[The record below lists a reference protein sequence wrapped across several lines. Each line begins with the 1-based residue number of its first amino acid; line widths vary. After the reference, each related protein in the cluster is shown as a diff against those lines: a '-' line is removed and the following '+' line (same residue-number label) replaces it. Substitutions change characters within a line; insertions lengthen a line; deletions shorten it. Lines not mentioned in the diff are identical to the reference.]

1 MDSAISHVSVGAND
15 LDRMTRFYDAVLAP
29 LGIGQK
35 DSIPDFG
42 TGWGRQWPEFW
53 INKPHDGRPAKA
65 GNGVHIAFLAETPA
79 QVDAFHA
86 AGLASGGSDNGAP
99 GIRAEYAPNYYA
111 AFLVDPEGNRIEA
124 MCLTKADQRG

>member
-1 MDSAISHVSVGAND
+1 MNSAISHVSVGAND

-35 DSIPDFG
+35 DTIPGFG
-42 TGWGRQWPEFW
+42 TGWGRRWPEFW
-53 INKPHDGRPAKA
+53 INKPHDGRPANA
-65 GNGVHIAFLAETPA
+65 GNGVHIAFLAENAA
-79 QVDAFHA
+79 QIDAFYA
-86 AGLASGGSDNGAP
+86 AGLANGGSDNGAP

-124 MCLTKADQRG
+124 MCFTDQHG